1 MTNLGSR
8 GTVAGMEAMVEILAE
23 DESLRLIERAE
34 IGRIGFTGRYG
45 PEVLPVNFKVVGGT
59 IVFRTEADGAL
70 GEDLRTGIRGAEYKV
85 AFEVDE
91 VDAATRTG
99 WSVMVQGAVHHVE
112 DEAERAELT
121 EVGIES
127 WMSGERSLFMR
138 ITPTVI
144 TGRRINRR

>member
-1 MTNLGSR
+1 MFEVLG
-8 GTVAGMEAMVEILAE
+8 E
-23 DESLRLIERAE
+23 DESLRLIGRTEV
-34 IGRIGFTGRYG
+34 GRIGFTGRYG
-45 PEVLPVNFKVVGGT
+45 PEVLPVNYKVVGGT

-112 DEAERAELT
+112 DEAERAELAK
-121 EVGIES
+121 VGIEP
-127 WMSGERSLFMR
+127 WISGERSLFMR
-138 ITPTVI
+138 ITPTLI
-144 TGRRINRR
+144 SGRRLIKR

>member
-1 MTNLGSR
+1 MTNLGTR
-8 GTVAGMEAMVEILAE
+8 GTVAGMEAMVEVLGE

-34 IGRIGFTGRYG
+34 VGRIGFTGRYG
-45 PEVLPVNFKVVGGT
+45 PEVLPVNYKVVDGT
-59 IVFRTEADGAL
+59 IVFRTEAEGAL
-70 GEDLRTGIRGAEYKV
+70 GQDLRTGIRGAEYKV

-121 EVGIES
+121 KVGIES

-138 ITPTVI
+138 ITPTLI
-144 TGRRINRR
+144 SGRRINRR

>member
-1 MTNLGSR
+1 
-8 GTVAGMEAMVEILAE
+8 MEAMVEILGE
-23 DESLRLIERAE
+23 EESLRLIERVE
-34 IGRIGFTGRYG
+34 VGRIGFSGRYG
-45 PEVLPVNFKVVGGT
+45 PEVLPVNFKVVDGT

-112 DEAERAELT
+112 DEAERAEL
-121 EVGIES
+121 VKIGIES
-127 WMSGERSLFMR
+127 WMSDERSLFMR
-138 ITPTVI
+138 ITPRLI
-144 TGRRINRR
+144 TGRRINQR

>member
-1 MTNLGSR
+1 
-8 GTVAGMEAMVEILAE
+8 MEPMVEVLGE
-23 DESLRLIERAE
+23 DESLRLIERIE
-34 IGRIGFTGRYG
+34 VGRIGFTGRYG
-45 PEVLPVNFKVVGGT
+45 PEVLPVNYKVVGGT
-59 IVFRTEADGAL
+59 IVFRTEPNGAL

-112 DEAERAELT
+112 DEAEHAELT
-121 EVGIES
+121 KIGIET

-138 ITPTVI
+138 ITPTLI
-144 TGRRINRR
+144 TGRRINKR

>member
-1 MTNLGSR
+1 MSKHGTR
-8 GTVAGMEAMVEILAE
+8 GTSAGMEAMVEVLGE
-23 DESLRLIERAE
+23 DESLRLLEQAE
-34 IGRIGFTGRYG
+34 VGRIGFTGRYG
-45 PEVLPVNFKVVGGT
+45 PEVLPVNYKMVGGG

-91 VDAATRTG
+91 VDSATRTG

-121 EVGIES
+121 KIGIES
-127 WMSGERSLFMR
+127 WISGERSLFMC
-138 ITPTVI
+138 ITPTLI